1 MRLVPPQKKP
11 QLRQKQNQQLLL
23 QLHAEEGV
31 FNMIKLEL
39 SIEEVNGIL
48 MALGKAPYEMA
59 QPLVDKIKQQAVPQ
73 VQPQA
78 APVDAVAE

>member
-1 MRLVPPQKKP
+1 
-11 QLRQKQNQQLLL
+11 
-23 QLHAEEGV
+23 
-31 FNMIKLEL
+31 MIKLEL

-78 APVDAVAE
+78 VPVDAVAE